1 MQTHVNAIMKTDE
14 FILEECA
21 SHDKIKLLIYDLIV
35 SETWKRK
42 VLPLLKHDYEKMNT
56 FRSYIAIYHEAVVCN
71 LLEILMYY
79 RTAIDVSGD
88 FLIDLV
94 EYSHSKLVAQI
105 GKEIKKAKD
114 RTQKE
119 TLTPEQ
125 KVKKI
130 L

>member
-21 SHDKIKLLIYDLIV
+21 SHDKLKLLIYDLIV
-35 SETWKRK
+35 SETWKKK
-42 VLPLLKHDYEKMNT
+42 VLPLLKPYYDKMNT
-56 FRSYIAIYHEAVVCN
+56 FRSYIAVYHEAVVCN

-114 RTQKE
+114 RTQK
-119 TLTPEQ
+119 
-125 KVKKI
+125 
-130 L
+130 